1 MRVYIK
7 QDAEAAFEFLGL
19 FLSLRTPYTSLATLD
34 LLCHTS
40 CSSNPTKKMDSS
52 LAYFFLVRFCIHLI
66 ILANIRVTSEIV
78 QAGFILR
85 LAAAV
90 L

>member
-1 MRVYIK
+1 MQVYVR
-7 QDAEAAFEFLGL
+7 QDIEAAFEFLGL
-19 FLSLRTPYTSLATLD
+19 FLPLRTLCTSLATLH

-40 CSSNPTKKMDSS
+40 CSSNPTKKMDSNF
-52 LAYFFLVRFCIHLI
+52 ACFFLVRICIDLI
-66 ILANIRVTSEIV
+66 ILANIRVTSDIV